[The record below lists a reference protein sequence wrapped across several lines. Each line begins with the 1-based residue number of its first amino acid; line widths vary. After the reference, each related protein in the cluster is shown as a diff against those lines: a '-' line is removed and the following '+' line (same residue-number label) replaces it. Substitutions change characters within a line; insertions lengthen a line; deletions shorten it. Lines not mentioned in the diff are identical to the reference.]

1 MTSWTSVLRS
11 TRALSCVAVLLPS
24 LVACDGITGV
34 DDLSR
39 EQSRLDRNW
48 DRFQSAAP
56 LSYTYTVRVACNCPS
71 DVTRAVTVWVD
82 RGSIE
87 YLLYEDDGR
96 PVPFSYSD
104 SFPSVELLF
113 DAIQDAID
121 AQADFIDVD
130 YDPTYGYP
138 TNVYIDYDRRV
149 ADEELSLTT
158 WGLRRWD

>member
-1 MTSWTSVLRS
+1 MTSLTSVFRS
-11 TRALSCVAVLLPS
+11 MRALVGAALLLPA

-48 DRFQSAAP
+48 DRFQSTAP
-56 LSYTYTVRVACNCPS
+56 LSYTYTVRVACDCPT
-71 DVTRAVTVWVD
+71 DVTRPVTVWVD

-87 YLLYEDDGR
+87 YLLYADDGR
-96 PVPFSYSD
+96 PVPLSYAN
-104 SFPSVELLF
+104 SFPSVEQLF
-113 DAIQDAID
+113 DAIQDGID
-121 AQADFIDVD
+121 RQADYLDIE

-138 TNVYIDYDRRV
+138 TSVYIDYDRRV